1 MFFSQKKFFLYLE
14 KWFFLAPRFLFL
26 ILFGLSPQ
34 NFFLKVPALIFSQK
48 SFSFF
53 YEMEISYI
61 FLRKVF
67 LIFRERYIEHPAIFI
82 SRTIFRTLA
91 YLELEAPSEPW
102 YIQNSRHTQN
112 TVKHLRWKVLQKQLP
127 RALSGFNPQNS
138 FLKKPTLKNFLLFG
152 KRNFLIFPEMEL
164 SSLIFLLY
172 FRK

>member
-1 MFFSQKKFFLYLE
+1 
-14 KWFFLAPRFLFL
+14 
-26 ILFGLSPQ
+26 
-34 NFFLKVPALIFSQK
+34 
-48 SFSFF
+48 
-53 YEMEISYI
+53 MEISYI

-91 YLELEAPSEPW
+91 YLELEASSEPW